1 MPRINPP
8 SELGSNFATTSE
20 SAPAIDSTTE
30 HLLQRIRDGVIGERM
45 PMSTPFGQRPLIYA
59 DYTASGRA
67 LTFIEDAIRNRVLP
81 WYANTH
87 SETSATGRQTT
98 AFREQARGAVRRSV
112 NASDEH
118 AIIFCG
124 AGATAAVNRL
134 VDCLGLRSGCY
145 ERFGASA
152 KPIPDANRPVV
163 FIGPYEHHS
172 NDLPWRESVA
182 EVVTI
187 PQNSEGGID
196 LEALQQAL
204 DQYANRPLKIGSFSA
219 ASNVTGIRS
228 DVESVTALL
237 HKNNALSF
245 WDYAAAAP
253 YVDINVQGGSESSN
267 NLFSKDALFI
277 SPHKFVG
284 GPGTPG
290 ILIVRR
296 SLLPENQPAV
306 TGGGTVSWVAPGR
319 HTYLPAGERREEAGT
334 PAIVESIRA
343 GMAFALKD
351 QVTAEV
357 IEHREDAWLARA
369 FNRWGSNHNIQVLG
383 GTEARRVSIVS
394 LHILHD
400 GEPLHHGFVVA
411 LLNDLFGIQ
420 VRGGCSCA
428 GPYGHHLLHLT
439 DEQSAAIEQRVSEGE
454 SILKPGWVR
463 LNFNYFL
470 DEDTVDYLI
479 DAIDL
484 IAESGHRLLPYY
496 QYDADH
502 GVWRYQGQMADEP
515 LTLGFD
521 SDEQPPSKLDIPLQE
536 YIQQARPI
544 LENPPG
550 RKCEQPV
557 LSSEGEKLRWFKL

>member
-1 MPRINPP
+1 MHRQAHTA
-8 SELGSNFATTSE
+8 SELHGSDASTE
-20 SAPAIDSTTE
+20 S
-30 HLLQRIRDGVIGERM
+30 LLQRIRDNVIGERM
-45 PMSTPFGQRPLIYA
+45 PMQTPFGQRPLIYA

-87 SETSATGRQTT
+87 TETSATGRQTT
-98 AFREQARGAVRRSV
+98 SFREQARAAVRKSV
-112 NASDEH
+112 NAGDDH

-124 AGATAAVNRL
+124 SGATAAVNRL
-134 VDCLGLRSGCY
+134 VDCLGLRADCY
-145 ERFGASA
+145 ARLGGN
-152 KPIPDANRPVV
+152 PGNIPAEKRPVV

-187 PQNSEGGID
+187 PQNDTGGVD
-196 LEALQQAL
+196 LEALQSAL
-204 DQYANRPLKIGSFSA
+204 DTYADRPLKIGSFSA
-219 ASNVTGIRS
+219 ASNVTGIRT
-228 DVESVTALL
+228 DVDAVTQQL

-253 YVDINVQGGSESSN
+253 YVGIDVQGKDSLS
-267 NLFSKDALFI
+267 SKDALFI

-296 SLLPENQPAV
+296 SLLPEGQPAV
-306 TGGGTVSWVAPGR
+306 TGGGTVSWVSPAR

-334 PAIVESIRA
+334 PAIVESVRA

-351 QVTAEV
+351 QVGADT
-357 IEHREDAWLARA
+357 IEAREATWIDRA
-369 FNRWGSNHNIQVLG
+369 FARWASNDNIQILG
-383 GTEARRVSIVS
+383 GTEAERVSIVS
-394 LHILHD
+394 LHLLHE
-400 GEPLHHGFVVA
+400 GKPLHHGFVVA

-439 DEQSAAIEQRVSEGE
+439 DEQSTAIEKLVSEGE

-470 DEDTVDYLI
+470 DEETVDYLI
-479 DAIDL
+479 DAIEL
-484 IAESGHRLLPYY
+484 IANYGHRMLPYY
-496 QYDADH
+496 QYDAGS
-502 GVWRYQGQMADEP
+502 GVWRYQGQEADAP
-515 LTLGFD
+515 MT
-521 SDEQPPSKLDIPLQE
+521 LDIDIASDAPERVTTPLQE
-536 YIQQARPI
+536 FIAQAKPI
-544 LENPPG
+544 LQNPPG
-550 RKCEQPV
+550 EVCEQPI
-557 LSSEGEKLRWFKL
+557 LSSEGEILRWFKL

>member
-1 MPRINPP
+1 M
-8 SELGSNFATTSE
+8 
-20 SAPAIDSTTE
+20 
-30 HLLQRIRDGVIGERM
+30 QRIRDNVIGERM
-45 PMSTPFGQRPLIYA
+45 PMQTPFGERPLIYA

-87 SETSATGRQTT
+87 TETSATGRQTT
-98 AFREQARGAVRRSV
+98 AFREQARAAVRKSV
-112 NASDEH
+112 SASDEH

-134 VDCLGLRSGCY
+134 VDCLGLRADSY
-145 ERFGASA
+145 ERLGGNSGS
-152 KPIPDANRPVV
+152 IPEHQRPVV

-172 NDLPWRESVA
+172 NDLPWRESIA

-187 PQNSEGGID
+187 PQNSCGGVD
-196 LEALQQAL
+196 LAALQGAL
-204 DQYANRPLKIGSFSA
+204 DQYAERPLKIGSFSA
-219 ASNVTGIRS
+219 ASNVTGIRT
-228 DVESVTALL
+228 DVDAVTRLL
-237 HKNNALSF
+237 HENGALSF

-253 YVDINVQGGSESSN
+253 YVGIDVRGSDPGC
-267 NLFSKDALFI
+267 SKDALFI

-296 SLLPENQPAV
+296 ALLPAGQPAV
-306 TGGGTVSWVAPGR
+306 TGGGTVSWVSPAR

-334 PAIVESIRA
+334 PAIVESVRA

-351 QVTAEV
+351 QVGAEV
-357 IEHREDAWLARA
+357 IEAREAEWLTRA
-369 FNRWGSNHNIQVLG
+369 FARWADNDNIQILG
-383 GTEARRVSIVS
+383 GTEAERVSIVS

-400 GEPLHHGFVVA
+400 DKPLHHGFVVA

-439 DEQSAAIEQRVSEGE
+439 DEQSTAIEKLVSEGE
-454 SILKPGWVR
+454 NILKPGWVR

-470 DEDTVDYLI
+470 DEETVDYLI

-484 IAESGHRLLPYY
+484 VAEFGYRMLPYY
-496 QYDADH
+496 QYDPSH
-502 GVWRYQGQMADEP
+502 GVWRYQGQAADDP
-515 LTLGFD
+515 LLLSFD
-521 SDEQPPSKLDIPLQE
+521 IEDRAPGRVTTPLQE
-536 YIQQARPI
+536 FIQQARPI
-544 LENPPG
+544 MENPPG
-550 RKCEQPV
+550 RECEQPI
-557 LSSEGEKLRWFKL
+557 LSVEGENLRWFKL